1 MKLYNEMKEAMQ
13 EVMNAEANARA
24 WNQEARALMKD
35 VDVLIRAA
43 QKIDPEAA
51 KLPIQQ
57 IRAMLRDDLTPK
69 AEEAEADSTEPATE
83 EAEPATETAE

>member
-1 MKLYNEMKEAMQ
+1 
-13 EVMNAEANARA
+13 
-24 WNQEARALMKD
+24 MKD

-57 IRAMLRDDLTPK
+57 IRAMVRDDLTPK
-69 AEEAEADSTEPATE
+69 AEEAEPEAAEPAS
-83 EAEPATETAE
+83 EAEPATETTAE